1 MVIERACDPKK
12 LRSTVTSSPPNS
24 SCPPCFAP
32 RPMRSARKIS
42 PAHVPHTAPPLAA
55 KSRSG
60 SKRFHRRQM
69 FAIVVDCGSFR
80 TSDDIG
86 VEFRGVRSGVERR
99 RGVSGIETSE
109 GPWAE
114 RRAGRESP

>member
-1 MVIERACDPKK
+1 
-12 LRSTVTSSPPNS
+12 
-24 SCPPCFAP
+24 
-32 RPMRSARKIS
+32 
-42 PAHVPHTAPPLAA
+42 VPHTAPPLAA

-86 VEFRGVRSGVERR
+86 VEFKGVRSGVERR
-99 RGVSGIETSE
+99 RGRGLNARDGRGDAPGEKVLKDRRSPRQRGRMGTSV
-109 GPWAE
+109 
-114 RRAGRESP
+114 